1 MQHRK
6 LLGKREAQFYVE
18 IKLVLS
24 YRDVRGRRTPPHQ
37 VTKGYCESFIFLL
50 SEPINDNVF

>member
-37 VTKGYCESFIFLL
+37 VTKGYCEFL
-50 SEPINDNVF
+50 SSS